1 MKTFKNI
8 LLIIA
13 GIIAC
18 IIVVAWIL
26 STQWSV
32 IDKDKLA
39 WYEALEQSKIETK
52 VDTVIKLDTLC
63 FTDTLYLPSSPILV
77 KDTIVIADSTKLQ
90 ELANLYMSTYQVIDT
105 LSEPGKFELRLNDL
119 ISQNAIKQRSYDLT
133 LFRCDTV
140 FINNNNHIT
149 TISTK
154 QLNNQIIGNWF
165 IGSKHDFNMYSVTY
179 LRNLSPNASK
189 LQFNVGGGLGMASWK
204 DIDKFPVMNL
214 TVGVRF

>member
-1 MKTFKNI
+1 MKTIKNI
-8 LLIIA
+8 LLIIT
-13 GIIAC
+13 GIV
-18 IIVVAWIL
+18 IIVWIL
-26 STQWSV
+26 STQWSI

-52 VDTVIKLDTLC
+52 VDTVIKLDTLR
-63 FTDTLYLPSSPILV
+63 FTDTLYLTSSPILV
-77 KDTIVIADSTKLQ
+77 KDTIVIADSAKLQ
-90 ELANLYMSTYQVIDT
+90 ELASLYMSTYQVIDT

-165 IGSKHDFNMYSVTY
+165 IGSKHDFSMYNVTY
-179 LRNLSPNASK
+179 LRNLSPDASK

-204 DIDKFPVMNL
+204 DIDKFPVMSL
-214 TVGVRF
+214 TVGIRF

>member
-1 MKTFKNI
+1 MKTIKNI
-8 LLIIA
+8 LLIIT
-13 GIIAC
+13 GIV
-18 IIVVAWIL
+18 IIVWIL
-26 STQWSV
+26 STQWSI

-52 VDTVIKLDTLC
+52 VDTVIKLDTLQ
-63 FTDTLYLPSSPILV
+63 FIDTLYLPSSPILV
-77 KDTIVIADSTKLQ
+77 KDTIVIADSAKLQ
-90 ELANLYMSTYQVIDT
+90 ELASLYMSTYQVIDT
-105 LSEPGKFELRLNDL
+105 LSEPDKFELRLNDL

-165 IGSKHDFNMYSVTY
+165 IGSKHDFSMYNVTY
-179 LRNLSPNASK
+179 LRNLSPDASK

-204 DIDKFPVMNL
+204 DIDKFPVMSL

>member
-1 MKTFKNI
+1 MKTIKNI

-13 GIIAC
+13 GIV
-18 IIVVAWIL
+18 IIVWIL
-26 STQWSV
+26 STQWSI
-32 IDKDKLA
+32 IDKDKLV
-39 WYEALEQSKIETK
+39 WYEALEQSKIKTK
-52 VDTVIKLDTLC
+52 VDTVIKLDTLR

-77 KDTIVIADSTKLQ
+77 KDTIVIADSAKLQ
-90 ELANLYMSTYQVIDT
+90 ELASLYMSTYQVIDT

-165 IGSKHDFNMYSVTY
+165 IGSKHDFSMYNVTY
-179 LRNLSPNASK
+179 LRNLSPDASK

-204 DIDKFPVMNL
+204 DIDKFPVMSL
-214 TVGVRF
+214 TVGIRF

>member
-1 MKTFKNI
+1 MKTIKNI

-13 GIIAC
+13 GIV
-18 IIVVAWIL
+18 IIVWIL
-26 STQWSV
+26 STQWSI

-52 VDTVIKLDTLC
+52 VDTVIKLDTLR
-63 FTDTLYLPSSPILV
+63 FTDTLYLTSSPILV
-77 KDTIVIADSTKLQ
+77 KDTIVIADSAKLQ
-90 ELANLYMSTYQVIDT
+90 ELASLYMSTYQVIDT

-165 IGSKHDFNMYSVTY
+165 IGSKHDFSMYNVTY
-179 LRNLSPNASK
+179 LRNLSPDASK

-204 DIDKFPVMNL
+204 DIDKFPVMSL
-214 TVGVRF
+214 TVGIRF

>member
-1 MKTFKNI
+1 MKTIKNI

-13 GIIAC
+13 GIV
-18 IIVVAWIL
+18 IIVWIL
-26 STQWSV
+26 STQWSI

-52 VDTVIKLDTLC
+52 VDTVIKLDTLH
-63 FTDTLYLPSSPILV
+63 FIDTLYLSTKPILV
-77 KDTIVIADSTKLQ
+77 KDTVIIADSAKLQ
-90 ELANLYMSTYQVIDT
+90 ELASLYMSTYQVIDT
-105 LSEPGKFELRLNDL
+105 LSEPDKFELRLNDL

-165 IGSKHDFNMYSVTY
+165 IGSKHDFSMYNVTY
-179 LRNLSPNASK
+179 LRNLSPDASK

-204 DIDKFPVMNL
+204 DIDKFPVMSL
-214 TVGVRF
+214 TVGIRF

>member
-1 MKTFKNI
+1 MKTIKNI

-13 GIIAC
+13 GIV
-18 IIVVAWIL
+18 IIVWIL
-26 STQWSV
+26 STQWSI

-52 VDTVIKLDTLC
+52 VDTVIKLDTLR

-77 KDTIVIADSTKLQ
+77 KDTIVIADSAKLQ
-90 ELANLYMSTYQVIDT
+90 ELASLYMSTYQVIDT
-105 LSEPGKFELRLNDL
+105 LSEPDKFELRLNDL

-165 IGSKHDFNMYSVTY
+165 IGSKHDFSMYNVTY
-179 LRNLSPNASK
+179 LRNLSPDASK
-189 LQFNVGGGLGMASWK
+189 LQFNVGGGLGMANWK
-204 DIDKFPVMNL
+204 DIDKFPVMSL
-214 TVGVRF
+214 TVGIRF

>member
-1 MKTFKNI
+1 MKTIKNI

-13 GIIAC
+13 GIV
-18 IIVVAWIL
+18 IIVWIL
-26 STQWSV
+26 STQWSI

-39 WYEALEQSKIETK
+39 WYEALEQSKIKTK
-52 VDTVIKLDTLC
+52 VDTVIKLDTLR
-63 FTDTLYLPSSPILV
+63 FTDTLYLTSSPILV
-77 KDTIVIADSTKLQ
+77 KDTIVIADSAKLQ
-90 ELANLYMSTYQVIDT
+90 ELASLYMSTYQVIDT

-154 QLNNQIIGNWF
+154 QLNNQIIGNLF
-165 IGSKHDFNMYSVTY
+165 IGSKHDFSMYNVTY

-214 TVGVRF
+214 TVSIRF

>member
-1 MKTFKNI
+1 MKTIKNI

-13 GIIAC
+13 GIV
-18 IIVVAWIL
+18 IIVWIL
-26 STQWSV
+26 STQWSI

-52 VDTVIKLDTLC
+52 VDTVIKLDTLR
-63 FTDTLYLPSSPILV
+63 FTDTLYLTSSPILV
-77 KDTIVIADSTKLQ
+77 KDTIVIADSAKLQ
-90 ELANLYMSTYQVIDT
+90 ELASLYMSTYQVIDT

-119 ISQNAIKQRSYDLT
+119 ISQNAIKQRSYDLI

-165 IGSKHDFNMYSVTY
+165 IGSKYDFNMYSITY

>member
-1 MKTFKNI
+1 MKTIKNI

-13 GIIAC
+13 GIV
-18 IIVVAWIL
+18 IIVWIL
-26 STQWSV
+26 STQWSI

-39 WYEALEQSKIETK
+39 WYEALEHSKVSTI
-52 VDTVIKLDTLC
+52 VDTLIKFDTLH
-63 FTDTLYLPSSPILV
+63 FTDTLYLPSNAILV
-77 KDTIVIADSTKLQ
+77 KDTIVIADSAKLQ
-90 ELANLYMSTYQVIDT
+90 ELASLYMSTYQVIDT
-105 LSEPGKFELRLNDL
+105 LYEPGKFELRLNDL

-165 IGSKHDFNMYSVTY
+165 IGSKYDFSMYNVTY

-189 LQFNVGGGLGMASWK
+189 LQFNVGGGLGMARWK
-204 DIDKFPVMNL
+204 DTDKFPVMNL
-214 TVGVRF
+214 TVGIKF

>member
-1 MKTFKNI
+1 MKTFKSI

-39 WYEALEQSKIETK
+39 WYKALEQSKTETK
-52 VDTVIKLDTLC
+52 VDTVIKLDTLH
-63 FTDTLYLPSSPILV
+63 FIDTLYLPTKPILV
-77 KDTIVIADSTKLQ
+77 KDTIVIADSAKLQ
-90 ELANLYMSTYQVIDT
+90 ELANLYMSTYSVKDT
-105 LSEPGKFELRLNDL
+105 IKESGKFELQLNDL
-119 ISQNAIKQRSYDLT
+119 ISQNSIKARTYNLTMFRS
-133 LFRCDTV
+133 DTV
-140 FINNNNHIT
+140 FVKDVNHVTEI
-149 TISTK
+149 K
-154 QLNNQIIGNWF
+154 HRPLNNQIIGSWF

-179 LRNLSPNASK
+179 LRNLSPNAGK

-204 DIDKFPVMNL
+204 DIDKFHVMNL
-214 TVGVRF
+214 TVSIRF

>member
-1 MKTFKNI
+1 MKTIKNI

-13 GIIAC
+13 GIV
-18 IIVVAWIL
+18 IIVWIL
-26 STQWSV
+26 STQWSI

-52 VDTVIKLDTLC
+52 VDTVIKLDTLL

-77 KDTIVIADSTKLQ
+77 KDTIVIADSAKLQ
-90 ELANLYMSTYQVIDT
+90 ELASLYMSTYQVIDT

-165 IGSKHDFNMYSVTY
+165 IGSKHDFSMYNVTY
-179 LRNLSPNASK
+179 LRNLSPDASK
-189 LQFNVGGGLGMASWK
+189 LQFNVGGGLGMTSWK
-204 DIDKFPVMNL
+204 DIDKFPVMSL
-214 TVGVRF
+214 TVGIRF

>member
-1 MKTFKNI
+1 MKTIKNI

-13 GIIAC
+13 GIV
-18 IIVVAWIL
+18 IIVWIL
-26 STQWSV
+26 STQWSI

-52 VDTVIKLDTLC
+52 VDTVIKLDTLR

-77 KDTIVIADSTKLQ
+77 KDTIVIADSAKLQ
-90 ELANLYMSTYQVIDT
+90 ELASLYMSTYQVIDT

-154 QLNNQIIGNWF
+154 QLNNQIIVNWF
-165 IGSKHDFNMYSVTY
+165 IGSKHDFSMYNVTY
-179 LRNLSPNASK
+179 LRNLSPDASK

-204 DIDKFPVMNL
+204 DIDKFPVMSL
-214 TVGVRF
+214 TAGIRF

>member
-1 MKTFKNI
+1 MKTFKSI

-13 GIIAC
+13 G

-32 IDKDKLA
+32 IDKDKLT

-77 KDTIVIADSTKLQ
+77 KDTIVIADSAKLQ
-90 ELANLYMSTYQVIDT
+90 ELASLYMSTYQVIDT

-165 IGSKHDFNMYSVTY
+165 IGSKYDFNMYNVTY

-204 DIDKFPVMNL
+204 DIDKFPVMSL
-214 TVGVRF
+214 TVGIRF

>member
-13 GIIAC
+13 GIV
-18 IIVVAWIL
+18 IIVWIL

-32 IDKDKLA
+32 IDKDKLT

-63 FTDTLYLPSSPILV
+63 FTDTLYLTSSPILV

-165 IGSKHDFNMYSVTY
+165 IGSKHDFSMYNVTY

-204 DIDKFPVMNL
+204 DIDKFPVMSL
-214 TVGVRF
+214 TVGIRF